1 MTQQRRERLARRLT
15 LDGAVQW
22 HVLCYQVEPG
32 RIRKSCSCRTGVLE
46 EGGRV
51 QGQRQSTMLS
61 ALQCCGC
68 GEQSYVASSQL
79 SKKPPD
85 PIDLDTPI

>member
-22 HVLCYQVEPG
+22 RVLCYQIKSG
-32 RIRKSCSCRTGVLE
+32 RIRKSCSCRTGVLR

-51 QGQRQSTMLS
+51 QVQGQSTMLS
-61 ALQCCGC
+61 ALQRRC
-68 GEQSYVASSQL
+68 SVAVAVNNR
-79 SKKPPD
+79 
-85 PIDLDTPI
+85 T